1 MKYFEDLYKKL
12 CNEDGQEGPF
22 ISVDGEIIG
31 TDNQLKDYMCTILKS
46 NMQYDFG
53 IDFTDDDVIKF
64 AVALVSDYVKD
75 KSETDII
82 QLFDNQT
89 SKKISSAYDC
99 ELAFNQLTG
108 NVDADTK
115 QRIYCIAEYIWLK
128 DETSMSINT
137 ILDAVVELINDGE
150 KIEDLEKMGK
160 WHLIEMVHALKD

>member
-22 ISVDGEIIG
+22 ISVDSEIIG
-31 TDNQLKDYMCTILKS
+31 TDNQLKDYMCAILKS

-82 QLFDNQT
+82 HMFDDQT
-89 SKKISSAYDC
+89 SKKISDAYDL
-99 ELAFNQLTG
+99 ELACNHLTN
-108 NVDADTK
+108 NVDADMK
-115 QRIYCIAEYIWLK
+115 HRIHCLAEYIWLK
-128 DETSMSINT
+128 DETNISFNA
-137 ILDAVVELINDGE
+137 ILDAIVEFINDGE
-150 KIEDLEKMGK
+150 KMDDLEELDK
-160 WHLIEMVHALKD
+160 WDLIEKVHNLKD